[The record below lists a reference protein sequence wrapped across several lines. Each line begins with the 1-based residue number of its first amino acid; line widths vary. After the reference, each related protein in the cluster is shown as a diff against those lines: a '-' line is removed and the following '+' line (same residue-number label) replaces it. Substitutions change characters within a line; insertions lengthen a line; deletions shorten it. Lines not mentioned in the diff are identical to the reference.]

1 MDQLA
6 GGADAGEDHDA
17 AVPAS
22 NEEPS
27 RKAAETA
34 VHPSELLGRSD
45 VPLAPM
51 GLPRAESVF
60 SGNVEY
66 QESVLHDDER
76 DSVYRGRRLVEPI
89 DGELANA
96 FDSPEELAQAYLEAI
111 FFSEPARFHALRLTR
126 EEFERYCWPEF
137 PQSRPFTNIVAHDAW
152 TFHEANCMDGINEAR
167 HRWPDGT
174 ELHLVD
180 IRYETGIQQ
189 FRNFNLYKGVVIE
202 AIDDRGNAVELD
214 VAPVFVE
221 RNGQW
226 KVYIYKG

>member
-1 MDQLA
+1 
-6 GGADAGEDHDA
+6 
-17 AVPAS
+17 
-22 NEEPS
+22 
-27 RKAAETA
+27 
-34 VHPSELLGRSD
+34 
-45 VPLAPM
+45 
-51 GLPRAESVF
+51 
-60 SGNVEY
+60 
-66 QESVLHDDER
+66 
-76 DSVYRGRRLVEPI
+76 
-89 DGELANA
+89 
-96 FDSPEELAQAYLEAI
+96 
-111 FFSEPARFHALRLTR
+111 
-126 EEFERYCWPEF
+126 
-137 PQSRPFTNIVAHDAW
+137 
-152 TFHEANCMDGINEAR
+152 MDGISEAR